1 MKFDGEITK
10 MSADWYVG
18 EIDKC
23 KPREKIA
30 IFLNTPGG
38 EIYAGGD
45 MVIATRKAMK
55 ERGVKV
61 ELELGSCVASM
72 GASLTAAVKASG
84 GTVIA
89 HRNTSVMF
97 HGCYGLALG
106 GADELRDAADSMQV
120 FNDSVKADLAAIG
133 IKDTDEWFAADR
145 QKWLGAPEM
154 LELGLIDKIYEDEAD
169 NVQDYRVV
177 ADRLA
182 AKLNHQ
188 ENSME
193 ENPIKAEV
201 ETPVENAPEAAPA
214 VEETVET
221 PAPAEEPAQD
231 PAPAAP
237 EAETTEQ
244 PSEEP
249 KPVEAAPEAPA
260 DEVKAATVA
269 VADFNAMRSEYDKR
283 ISDLQKTING
293 LNEELSA
300 RKQAETTLRDEL
312 AKAKADLDAARKD
325 VADKSVLEAEIAK
338 LKKNHEDAIAP
349 ALAHHDEKPRS
360 VSDIASS
367 RMSAEE
373 KLRALLNK

>member
-120 FNDSVKADLAAIG
+120 FNASVKADLEAIG

-193 ENPIKAEV
+193 ENPIEAEV
-201 ETPVENAPEAAPA
+201 ETPVENAPEA
-214 VEETVET
+214 
-221 PAPAEEPAQD
+221 
-231 PAPAAP
+231 APAAP

-249 KPVEAAPEAPA
+249 KPVEAVPEAPA
-260 DEVKAATVA
+260 DEVKPETVA
-269 VADFNAMRSEYDKR
+269 LADFRAMQAAKDREISE
-283 ISDLQKTING
+283 LQKTING

-300 RKQAETTLRDEL
+300 VKQAGTTLRDEL

-325 VADKSVLEAEIAK
+325 VADKSALEAEIAK

-367 RMSAEE
+367 RMTAEE
-373 KLRALLNK
+373 KLKALLNK